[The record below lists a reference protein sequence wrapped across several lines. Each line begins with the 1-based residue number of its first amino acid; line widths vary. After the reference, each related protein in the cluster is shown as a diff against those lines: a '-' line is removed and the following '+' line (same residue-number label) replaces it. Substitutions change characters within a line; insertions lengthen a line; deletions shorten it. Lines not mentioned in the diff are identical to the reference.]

1 MSRTD
6 RIRRYF
12 GLAGIV
18 GMFWVVPFL
27 LVSAQ
32 APEPAG
38 PTPAGER
45 VAPAPSGVRPPELG
59 VPLLVPDEEAAKDP
73 ARALEETYRRMH
85 APVTPPRLP
94 RGAERAEGAPLPPGA
109 GVEQLVHPPLS
120 APIEARPP
128 EARVPPPG
136 PQALPVT
143 AIPQPARTDMWRDIR
158 RGVAGY
164 VPVPDPVAG
173 IAIQSE
179 GEAWRTVRLGAYR
192 AYAAWFLALV
202 VALLAVFYILRGRIR
217 LDHPPTG
224 IRIPRFNVLERFT
237 HWLTAVCFIVLAI
250 TGLNLMYG
258 RDVLMP
264 LLGKETFAALTMW
277 GKQLHDSLAFGFMLG
292 VALMFVQWVW
302 YNLPTRVDIQWLLR
316 GGGLFGGGHPPAW
329 KFNAGQKLIFWIVVL
344 GGLSLSM
351 SGLQLLF
358 PYQFHYF
365 DTTFRILNEWFGTN
379 LPTGL
384 TPIAEQQLAT
394 LWHGTVATFMIGVIL
409 AHIYIGS
416 LGMEGAFGAMWDG
429 EVDLEWARE
438 HHSLWVEQLERQG
451 VLPQAAE

>member
-1 MSRTD
+1 MSRIE
-6 RIRRYF
+6 RIRRCF

-18 GMFWVVPFL
+18 AMFWLVPLL

-38 PTPAGER
+38 PTPQGER
-45 VAPAPSGVRPPELG
+45 VAPAPASVRPPELG
-59 VPLLVPDEEAAKDP
+59 VPLLVPEEKAAEDP
-73 ARALEETYRRMH
+73 ARALEDTFRRMH
-85 APVTPPRLP
+85 APVIPPHQP
-94 RGAERAEGAPLPPGA
+94 RGAEVPERTPLPPGA
-109 GVEQLVHPPLS
+109 GVEAVVHPPLP
-120 APIEARPP
+120 APAEPRPP

-136 PQALPVT
+136 LQALPVT
-143 AIPQPARTDMWRDIR
+143 ALPQPARTDMWRAIR
-158 RGVAGY
+158 QGEQAY
-164 VPVPDPVAG
+164 VSIPDPLAG

-179 GEAWRTVRLGAYR
+179 GEVWRTVRLGVYR

-202 VALLAVFYILRGRIR
+202 VAAIAIFYIVRGRIR
-217 LDHPPTG
+217 LDHPATG
-224 IRIPRFNVLERFT
+224 IRIRRFNAFERFT
-237 HWLTAVCFIVLAI
+237 HWLTAVCFIVLAL
-250 TGLNLMYG
+250 TGLNMMYG

-264 LLGKETFAALTMW
+264 LLGKETFATITFW

-302 YNLPTRVDIQWLLR
+302 PNLPTRADLAWLLR
-316 GGGLFGGGHPPAW
+316 GGGLFGGGHPPALR
-329 KFNAGQKLIFWIVVL
+329 FNAGQKLIFWIVVL

-358 PYQFHYF
+358 PYQFHFF
-365 DTTFRILNEWFGTN
+365 DSTFRFLNEWFGTA

-384 TPIAEQQLAT
+384 TPLAEQQLAT
-394 LWHGTVATFMIGVIL
+394 LWHGIVATFMIGVIL
-409 AHIYIGS
+409 AHIYIGT
-416 LGMEGAFGAMWDG
+416 LGMEGAFDAMWDG

-451 VLPQAAE
+451 LLPQAAE